1 MLKFSESC
9 PKVALKC
16 ETKMLGIK
24 WGVWQEKILL
34 LMGIRSNDTLCR
46 IIYEEGKSRD
56 NLVPKFVVKEAI
68 FGHNYS
74 EMKEEVSK
82 MKKLEPIKGD
92 DFREVPEYFMDK
104 SIENGRM
111 AFQLRSQMLKEIP
124 GNFKNKFRNEKEK
137 LICQH
142 CSQDQIMTQS
152 HCVDCPAWTEIKKDL
167 DLSKIED
174 MVKFFQRLLNERAK
188 RESQKV

>member
-1 MLKFSESC
+1 MR
-9 PKVALKC
+9 
-16 ETKMLGIK
+16 IK
-24 WGVWQEKILL
+24 
-34 LMGIRSNDTLCR
+34 NHDTDTLCR
-46 IIYEEGKSRD
+46 LIYEEGKSRGWPGLGQEVTD
-56 NLVPKFVVKEAI
+56 ICQQLNIPDVNENSVPKSVVKESI
-68 FGHNYS
+68 FNHHHA

-82 MKKLEPIKGD
+82 MKKLDPIKGD

-188 RESQKV
+188 SESQKV